1 MLLPGKK
8 HKRETNEDKVVKE
21 YLHILIAVGLLA
33 GWIIVNAQETRQ
45 TNLIPA
51 APMNAQP

>member
-1 MLLPGKK
+1 MK
-8 HKRETNEDKVVKE
+8 D

-45 TNLIPA
+45 TNLIPT
-51 APMNAQP
+51 APTTSQP